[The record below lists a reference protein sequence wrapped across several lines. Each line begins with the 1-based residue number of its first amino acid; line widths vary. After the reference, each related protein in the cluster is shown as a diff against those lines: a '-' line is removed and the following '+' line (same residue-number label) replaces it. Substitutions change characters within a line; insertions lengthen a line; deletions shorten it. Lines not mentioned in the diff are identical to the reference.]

1 MDFQIEGDIENFGYR
16 REGDGRV
23 IYIYDGEMS
32 FTAASYIEELAYT
45 ETYEDEDG
53 EEHIDM
59 AQYDPSFVTFGNHE
73 VTDVEP
79 LAEHIDEVDGQAKI
93 AFFQEALDANIFL
106 FLIDIN
112 KNIIYQL
119 DEGNL
124 EELLDSR
131 YDLTLFAR
139 EYDHGYDY

>member
-53 EEHIDM
+53 EEQIDM

-79 LAEHIDEVDGQAKI
+79 LAEHIDEDDDQAKI
-93 AFFQEALDANIFL
+93 AFFREALGENIFL
-106 FLIDIN
+106 FLIDTN
-112 KNIIYQL
+112 KNLIYQL
-119 DEGNL
+119 DEDNF

>member
-32 FTAASYIEELAYT
+32 FTAASYIEGLAYT

-79 LAEHIDEVDGQAKI
+79 LAEHIDEDDGQAKI
-93 AFFQEALDANIFL
+93 AFFQEARMQIFS
-106 FLIDIN
+106 F
-112 KNIIYQL
+112 
-119 DEGNL
+119 
-124 EELLDSR
+124 
-131 YDLTLFAR
+131 F
-139 EYDHGYDY
+139 

>member
-59 AQYDPSFVTFGNHE
+59 AQYDPSFVTFGKHE

-79 LAEHIDEVDGQAKI
+79 LAEHIDEDDSQAKI
-93 AFFQEALDANIFL
+93 VFFQEALDANIFL

>member
-59 AQYDPSFVTFGNHE
+59 AQYDPSFVTFGKHE

-79 LAEHIDEVDGQAKI
+79 LAEHIDEDDDQAKI
-93 AFFQEALDANIFL
+93 VFFQEALDANIYL

-119 DEGNL
+119 DEGHL

-131 YDLTLFAR
+131 NALTLFAR

>member
-79 LAEHIDEVDGQAKI
+79 LAEHIDEDDSQAKI
-93 AFFQEALDANIFL
+93 VFFQEALDANIFL